1 MKTVTQ
7 LLIYGVIGFLVVT
20 LMLNNFTI
28 DFFKYADAIVFALFF
43 IIFIL
48 LVVSFK
54 LYWQVKKLHNTEV
67 DGDEEDEV
75 DLLIYKKF
83 ADYSFFVQ
91 SSIVLS
97 VLVLCTTVITSQ
109 SIYLTIIAFVTMILS
124 YLFTIYMTNLIRLI
138 YPERKIPNLS
148 DSKYEEKLLEIADE
162 GERHVMLIGFYKSYH
177 LMNLALFIA
186 IVLATMYSIST
197 DHSQLFSIIAMSSVL
212 IIVNG
217 KYCFS
222 IRNK

>member
-1 MKTVTQ
+1 MKTVVQ
-7 LLIYGVIGFLVVT
+7 LLICGVIGFIVVT
-20 LMLNNFTI
+20 LMLKNFTL
-28 DFFKYADAIVFALFF
+28 DFFEYANAIVVTLFF

-48 LVVSFK
+48 LGISFK
-54 LYWQVKKLHNTEV
+54 IYWQVKKLHSTEV

-75 DLLIYKKF
+75 DLLIYIKF

-97 VLVLCTTVITSQ
+97 VLVLCTTLITSQ
-109 SIYLTIIAFVTMILS
+109 SVYLTIIAIVTMILS
-124 YLFTIYMTNLIRLI
+124 YLFTIYMTNLIRLV
-138 YPERKIPNLS
+138 YPDRNIPNLS

-162 GERHVMLIGFYKSYH
+162 GEKYVMLNGLYKSYH

-186 IVLATMYSIST
+186 IVLATLYSIST
-197 DHSQLFSIIAMSSVL
+197 DHSQLFSVIAMSIVL